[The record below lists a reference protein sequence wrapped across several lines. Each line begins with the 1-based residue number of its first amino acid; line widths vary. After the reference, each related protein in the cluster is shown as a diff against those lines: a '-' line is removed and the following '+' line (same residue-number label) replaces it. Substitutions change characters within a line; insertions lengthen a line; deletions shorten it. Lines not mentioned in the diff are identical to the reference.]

1 VSAAQGAAGTAA
13 GGGVGSALKGV
24 FGLSIGTIGTRG
36 LAALG
41 QILLAFWLTPTEF
54 GFWASANSI
63 LAFVAG
69 LANFGEVNGYL
80 SGHGAHFAIARG
92 VTRRL
97 NALLTLGGLVI
108 AGAYAVSGRW
118 EVAVLGAIVAVTIPF
133 QGESD
138 LLYSASVKHN
148 RFRKAVSAQF
158 GAAVSKV
165 LLGVAVAVVTH
176 SALAIAVSTFAYSL
190 IMDIWLYRVV
200 GKQARA
206 EPESRGVEI
215 PRRER
220 FSWAVNS
227 WMMTLPLQ
235 VGFVVGQFVAS
246 PHLVGLYY
254 FSFQITLGISG
265 VLSAPLAKVSLST
278 LGRAD
283 ERHRTALALDLSSFF
298 GAALLVVCGLGAMV
312 APAITPFVSHQWLAA
327 IPATV
332 ILVASLPI
340 RMMTPVMDAYQQ
352 SQNRWWQSTAFNFA
366 DTIGTAL
373 AALTLLTGSITLLAT
388 VLTAWKIALGI
399 ARTWIVLRHAS
410 VWGRIALTVPL
421 ALGTAALCAGALT
434 TGWASYAWLAL
445 GVAVAA
451 GWALGHWRLR
461 ARIVQ
466 PAASGLDVS
475 GLDVSGLDVSGF
487 EASGASKSEGDGE
500 TDAVAAAAVEEAAT
514 PNETERV
521 R

>member
-1 VSAAQGAAGTAA
+1 M
-13 GGGVGSALKGV
+13 GSALKGV

-36 LAALG
+36 LAAVG

-97 NALLTLGGLVI
+97 NSVLTLGGLVI
-108 AGAYAVSGRW
+108 AGAYAFAGRW
-118 EVAVLGAIVAVTIPF
+118 EVAVLGAIVAITIPF

-148 RFRKAVSAQF
+148 RFRKAVTAQF

-165 LLGVAVAVVTH
+165 ALGVIIAVLTH
-176 SALAIAVSTFAYSL
+176 SALAIAISTFAYSL
-190 IMDIWLYRVV
+190 VMDVWLYRVV

-206 EPESRGVEI
+206 EPESRGAEI
-215 PRRER
+215 ARSQR

-246 PHLVGLYY
+246 AHLVGLYF
-254 FSFQITLGISG
+254 FSFQITMGISG
-265 VLSAPLAKVSLST
+265 VLSGPLSKVSLST

-283 ERHRTALALDLSSFF
+283 EKHRTALALDLSSFF
-298 GAALLVVCGLGAMV
+298 GAALLVVCALGAMV
-312 APAITPFVSHQWLAA
+312 AAPITPFISHQWLAA

-332 ILVASLPI
+332 ILVGSLPI

-352 SQNRWWQSTAFNFA
+352 SQNRWWQSTAFNAA

-373 AALTLLTGSITLLAT
+373 AALTLLTGSITVLAT
-388 VLTAWKIALGI
+388 ALTAWKIALGI
-399 ARTWIVLRHAS
+399 ARTWIVLRNAS
-410 VWGRIALTVPL
+410 VWGRITLTVPL

-434 TGWASYAWLAL
+434 HGWVSCVWLAAAVV
-445 GVAVAA
+445 VALLW
-451 GWALGHWRLR
+451 GLGHWRLR
-461 ARIVQ
+461 ARIVR
-466 PAASGLDVS
+466 PAASVTPPSGEHEADVV
-475 GLDVSGLDVSGF
+475 D
-487 EASGASKSEGDGE
+487 
-500 TDAVAAAAVEEAAT
+500 AAAVEEAAT
-514 PNETERV
+514 ASETERV